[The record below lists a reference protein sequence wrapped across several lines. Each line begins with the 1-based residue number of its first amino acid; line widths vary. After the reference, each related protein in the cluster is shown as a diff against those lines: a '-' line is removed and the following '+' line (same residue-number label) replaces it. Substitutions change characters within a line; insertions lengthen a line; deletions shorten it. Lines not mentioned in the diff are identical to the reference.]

1 VTDADL
7 VLSRIDS
14 DNFAGGRIRLDL
26 EAAERAVQEIVGV
39 PLGIDTVEAAVS
51 VVEIVDET
59 MANAARVHAAEL
71 GRELSEHVLVA
82 FGGAAPL
89 HAGRL
94 AEKLGISRIIIPQNA
109 GVGSALGFLRAPI
122 AFDLVHTAHTPL
134 HEFDAR

>member
-1 VTDADL
+1 TPVVELVEIGAGGGSIAHIDSLGRIVIGPQSAGSEPGPACYRRGGTMPTVTDADL

-26 EAAERAVQEIVGV
+26 EAAERAVEEIVGA

-89 HAGRL
+89 H
-94 AEKLGISRIIIPQNA
+94 
-109 GVGSALGFLRAPI
+109 
-122 AFDLVHTAHTPL
+122 
-134 HEFDAR
+134 